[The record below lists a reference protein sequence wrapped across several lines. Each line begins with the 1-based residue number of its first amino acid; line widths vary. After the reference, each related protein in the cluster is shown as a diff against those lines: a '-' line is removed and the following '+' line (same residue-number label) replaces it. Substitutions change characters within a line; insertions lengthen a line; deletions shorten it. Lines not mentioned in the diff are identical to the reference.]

1 MIIDFLLYE
10 KEVNNEVTDELE
22 YLLDINCIKEVK

>member
-22 YLLDINCIKEVK
+22 YLLDIKCITEVR